1 MLILIQECWSG
12 FHDLEIVFGLNWQL
26 ISSLEY
32 CHPHF
37 HWNTYKTEKS
47 SWVLKKDKLKSNFHW
62 YV

>member
-1 MLILIQECWSG
+1 MLILMQECWSG

-47 SWVLKKDKLKSNFHW
+47 S
-62 YV
+62 